1 MLEAICFQT
10 REVLEAMILDTAGMQ
25 HSASCPDLDPAA
37 LEASNI
43 GGSSF
48 GRPRLGLATNPLSR
62 LAIETS
68 AMSSSMPPSTADL
81 TPSLQQQQQQQGGSM
96 RLKSRDPSDG
106 GGGNDRGRV
115 SISSWGS
122 SQQLLQG
129 SLGYSLN
136 LLRVDGGAT
145 NNNLLMQL
153 QVGVVGY
160 EQSAT
165 PTVGYQGIAQHVW

>member
-25 HSASCPDLDPAA
+25 HSASCPDLDTAA
-37 LEASNI
+37 LEASKF

-48 GRPRLGLATNPLSR
+48 GRPKLGSATNSLSR

-68 AMSSSMPPSTADL
+68 AMSSSMPPSTTNLA
-81 TPSLQQQQQQQGGSM
+81 PSLQQQQQQQGGGVG
-96 RLKSRDPSDG
+96 LKSRDPSDG
-106 GGGNDRGRV
+106 GGGGGDRGRV

-129 SLGYSLN
+129 GLGYSLN

-153 QVGVVGY
+153 QVGRQEGT
-160 EQSAT
+160 SKA
-165 PTVGYQGIAQHVW
+165 